1 VGSLDVGRPAI
12 EFSSEAMPEIAALV
26 DRVCTDAIRGLG
38 LIKPATEAP
47 ADATATERLMAQSGR
62 TIPR

>member
-1 VGSLDVGRPAI
+1 
-12 EFSSEAMPEIAALV
+12 MPEIAALV